1 MGLFQVGKCQCA
13 AASGGAT
20 SLVHQST
27 TSCTTLPGCWAR
39 LRVGLPSPCRSGLLD
54 GKCVWRLRR
63 HISLSPLC
71 IACLDPTRT
80 TSGWTMWPAKSCQST
95 TAPSDPRPY
104 FCFFCDRLHSAKVS
118 ERRLENQR
126 QPPVNEWNGQLKS
139 LSASLCFVYQF
150 LS

>member
-1 MGLFQVGKCQCA
+1 MGLFQVGKCQSGG
-13 AASGGAT
+13 ASGGPT
-20 SLVHQST
+20 SVVHQST

-71 IACLDPTRT
+71 IACLDPTST
-80 TSGWTMWPAKSCQST
+80 TSGRTMWPAKSCQST
-95 TAPSDPRPY
+95 TAPSEPPDH
-104 FCFFCDRLHSAKVS
+104 FFFAIDSIFRQRFS
-118 ERRLENQR
+118 ERRLGNQR

-139 LSASLCFVYQF
+139 LRQFVF
-150 LS
+150 RVPVL